1 MNLPMKLRTVI
12 YRFDSKEEL
21 NQLVHLYGKEYFSY
35 IPHYATE
42 GFLYEESSRVAAK
55 NLSSTWTSAGLWE
68 ALADSRYTVVTFAE
82 AIKNQTKQTNKMKVG
97 DIVKCNKA
105 SGSTFLRTWNTYELV
120 NQNDYGNWQ
129 VKEVD
134 TNALSS
140 HWYKSD
146 RFEVITSSSGKI
158 KKVNLIDRYKTIA
171 GNAVKFYTVDGDNA
185 SYPVVGVYKN
195 SAGAWIN
202 TVWTSHGINVQ
213 HDLALVQV
221 PNKQYVD
228 LVDGKAEVFSDGSV
242 LFKNSTPNKASFAF
256 SKQEIAELHKLS
268 QDML

>member
-1 MNLPMKLRTVI
+1 MEPKTII
-12 YRFDSKEEL
+12 YRFDSQEEL
-21 NQLVHLYGKEYFSY
+21 NQLIHLYGKEYFSY
-35 IPHYATE
+35 IPQYSTE
-42 GFLYEESSRVAAK
+42 GFLYEQVSRHLAQNTEGV
-55 NLSSTWTSAGLWE
+55 WTSATLSE

-82 AIKNQTKQTNKMKVG
+82 AVENKNKQTNKMKVG

-120 NQNDYGNWQ
+120 NQNVYGNWQ
-129 VKEVD
+129 VKEVE

-158 KKVNLIDRYKTIA
+158 KKVNLIDRYKTTA

-195 SAGAWIN
+195 SAGAWVN
-202 TVWTSHGINVQ
+202 AVWTSHGINAQ

-242 LFKNSTPNKASFAF
+242 LFKNSVPNKASFSF